1 MNKVT
6 TIHLNGKSYELE
18 EKGYEA
24 LRAYLDQAAA
34 KLAGNPDKD
43 EIMADFEQAIAEKCD
58 AYLSAHKDVV
68 TAQEIEEILR
78 KIGPV
83 EGGSGGNDGG
93 TAAAD
98 ADTKAAPS
106 EKRLYRIRAGRWLGG
121 VCTGFAAYFN
131 IDIVLVR
138 VLVIILIAISHG
150 LGVAIYILL
159 WIMLPEADTA
169 DKIAAAYGRP
179 PFTAAD
185 FMNRVSQE
193 YANVKESAHTRHEAH
208 LQERAERRRARAERH
223 RERNERRRARHG
235 IARGGA
241 ARFFSVLI
249 ALFIAAA
256 GIAWIASITV
266 FVTHGIIFGYAF
278 GAGQPVWVSLLF
290 ITCIYIVIVSFLK
303 AIRSEIRDIRTGDEV
318 VGTVAIIAI
327 ILLAYTSIRL
337 FPEVHAYWNA
347 ATAYLR
353 SVKQ

>member
-18 EKGYEA
+18 ENGYEA

-34 KLAGNPDKD
+34 KLADNPDKD

-68 TAQEIEEILR
+68 TAQEIEEVLR

-83 EGGSGGNDGG
+83 ESGGDGNEG
-93 TAAAD
+93 GAA
-98 ADTKAAPS
+98 TAAPS
-106 EKRLYRIRAGRWLGG
+106 GKRLYRIRAGRWLGG
-121 VCTGFAAYFN
+121 VCTGFAAYCN
-131 IDIVLVR
+131 MDIVLVR
-138 VLVIILIAISHG
+138 VLVIILVAISHG
-150 LGVAIYILL
+150 LGGAVYVLL

-169 DKIAAAYGRP
+169 DKIASAHGRP

-193 YANVKESAHTRHEAH
+193 YANVKESAYTRHEAH
-208 LQERAERRRARAERH
+208 LQERAARHRARAERH
-223 RERNERRRARHG
+223 RERDERRRARYESHG
-235 IARGGA
+235 LARGGA

-290 ITCIYIVIVSFLK
+290 ITCIYAIIVSFLK
-303 AIRSEIRDIRTGDEV
+303 AIRSEVRDVRTGDEV
-318 VGTVAIIAI
+318 VGAVAIIAI
-327 ILLAYTSIRL
+327 VLLAYTSIRL